1 MADTQIDWCDK
12 VWNPVTGCSKVS
24 TGCKN
29 CYAERM
35 AKRLAGRAGY
45 PAENPFAV
53 TLHPDRL
60 DQPLHWRKPQR
71 VFVNSMSD
79 LFHEDVPFEFVEQV
93 WDTMFNCG
101 AVTFDGCPRHTFM
114 ILTKRP
120 SRMLE
125 FTHWLRDDRLR
136 EPRYRNV
143 WLGVSVE
150 DQATADERT
159 PYLRRCPA
167 ALRFLS
173 VEPMLGPI
181 PMLPLRGISWVIA
194 GGESGPHARPAHPDW
209 FRSVRDQCAAAGVP
223 FWFKQWGEWFEIPCN
238 DDYPPPYDRRER
250 YLNLV
255 GGYGFRGYG
264 FHGEAVVRV
273 RRVGRAVSGDL
284 LDGVRHKEAPGGE
297 R

>member
-1 MADTQIDWCDK
+1 MHNLATHRVGALTAVGSVPFGGAGRKTEGVSMADTRIDWCDK
-12 VWNPVTGCSKVS
+12 VWNPVTGCTKVS
-24 TGCKN
+24 AGCAH

-35 AKRLAGRAGY
+35 AKRLAGRSGY

-60 DQPLHWRKPQR
+60 DQPLRWRKPQR

-79 LFHEDVPFEFVEQV
+79 LFHPDVPFHFVAYV

-101 AVTFDGCPRHTFM
+101 AGGPDDCPQHTFM

-120 SRMLE
+120 ERMLD
-125 FTHWLRDDRLR
+125 FTRWLHDHGTPELY
-136 EPRYRNV
+136 YRNV
-143 WLGVSVE
+143 WLGVSIE

-181 PMLPLRGISWVIA
+181 PMLPLRGIGWVIA
-194 GGESGPHARPAHPDW
+194 GGETGPHARTAYTEW
-209 FRSVRDQCAAAGVP
+209 FLSLRDQCAAARVP
-223 FWFKQWGEWFEIPCN
+223 FWFKH
-238 DDYPPPYDRRER
+238 
-250 YLNLV
+250 V
-255 GGYGFRGYG
+255 GG
-264 FHGEAVVRV
+264 VRKHEM
-273 RRVGRAVSGDL
+273 GDF
-284 LDGVRHKEAPGGE
+284 LDGVRHKSAPGGE